1 MNQKLIIEAYKSIE
15 YKGGEKL
22 GSITVQ
28 INPDSYK
35 LSKSTSYKK
44 DESIKEDKQL
54 PEYKHTNPSTLSFD
68 IHFDGTGIIPTGKK
82 TVTERIKDLENIIFL
97 PSAEI
102 DPPSPCFLK
111 VIWGSLIFKGRL
123 TSLNWDYTL
132 FSPNGNPLRAKGSL
146 SLTEAIS
153 SRETQAKKKGNY
165 ILLYTITKIIKGHI
179 TMYPFII
186 QSFFSFFFPFPSFLT
201 LQERVFR
208 KRGSRGSIF
217 GL

>member
-22 GSITVQ
+22 GNITVQ

-102 DPPSPCFLK
+102 DPP
-111 VIWGSLIFKGRL
+111 
-123 TSLNWDYTL
+123 D
-132 FSPNGNPLRAKGSL
+132 
-146 SLTEAIS
+146 
-153 SRETQAKKKGNY
+153 
-165 ILLYTITKIIKGHI
+165 
-179 TMYPFII
+179 
-186 QSFFSFFFPFPSFLT
+186 
-201 LQERVFR
+201 R
-208 KRGSRGSIF
+208 KSVV
-217 GL
+217 

>member
-82 TVTERIKDLENIIFL
+82 TVAERIKDLENIIFL

-111 VIWGSLIFKGRL
+111 VIWGSLIFKERL

-153 SRETQAKKKGNY
+153 SRETQAKKKNQKAEGKFV
-165 ILLYTITKIIKGHI
+165 TFKQGD
-179 TMYPFII
+179 
-186 QSFFSFFFPFPSFLT
+186 QSN
-201 LQERVFR
+201 RVMR
-208 KRGSRGSIF
+208 KRI
-217 GL
+217 

>member
-82 TVTERIKDLENIIFL
+82 TVTERIKDL
-97 PSAEI
+97 
-102 DPPSPCFLK
+102 
-111 VIWGSLIFKGRL
+111 GRL

-153 SRETQAKKKGNY
+153 SRETQAKKKNQKAEGKFVTFKQGDSLIGLCAKEYKNSGY
-165 ILLYTITKIIKGHI
+165 APMIASINNLISFRDIKPGTQLWFPKI
-179 TMYPFII
+179 
-186 QSFFSFFFPFPSFLT
+186 
-201 LQERVFR
+201 
-208 KRGSRGSIF
+208 
-217 GL
+217 

>member
-82 TVTERIKDLENIIFL
+82 TVTERIKDLENRSIRKA
-97 PSAEI
+97 S
-102 DPPSPCFLK
+102 
-111 VIWGSLIFKGRL
+111 R
-123 TSLNWDYTL
+123 T
-132 FSPNGNPLRAKGSL
+132 
-146 SLTEAIS
+146 S
-153 SRETQAKKKGNY
+153 SRWKNVSRNCH
-165 ILLYTITKIIKGHI
+165 ILV
-179 TMYPFII
+179 
-186 QSFFSFFFPFPSFLT
+186 S
-201 LQERVFR
+201 
-208 KRGSRGSIF
+208 
-217 GL
+217 

>member
-68 IHFDGTGIIPTGKK
+68 GEKNRDRKDQGFGEYHF
-82 TVTERIKDLENIIFL
+82 
-97 PSAEI
+97 
-102 DPPSPCFLK
+102 
-111 VIWGSLIFKGRL
+111 
-123 TSLNWDYTL
+123 
-132 FSPNGNPLRAKGSL
+132 
-146 SLTEAIS
+146 S
-153 SRETQAKKKGNY
+153 S
-165 ILLYTITKIIKGHI
+165 
-179 TMYPFII
+179 
-186 QSFFSFFFPFPSFLT
+186 
-201 LQERVFR
+201 
-208 KRGSRGSIF
+208 
-217 GL
+217 

>member
-22 GSITVQ
+22 GNITVQ

-82 TVTERIKDLENIIFL
+82 TVIRPTAL
-97 PSAEI
+97 PQ
-102 DPPSPCFLK
+102 PS
-111 VIWGSLIFKGRL
+111 GSLHSG
-123 TSLNWDYTL
+123 
-132 FSPNGNPLRAKGSL
+132 
-146 SLTEAIS
+146 
-153 SRETQAKKKGNY
+153 
-165 ILLYTITKIIKGHI
+165 
-179 TMYPFII
+179 
-186 QSFFSFFFPFPSFLT
+186 
-201 LQERVFR
+201 
-208 KRGSRGSIF
+208 
-217 GL
+217 

>member
-54 PEYKHTNPSTLSFD
+54 PEYKTHNLTLSL
-68 IHFDGTGIIPTGKK
+68 IYTSMVPVLSDGEK

-102 DPPSPCFLK
+102 DPPACFLK
-111 VIWGSLIFKGRL
+111 VICGSLIFKGRL
-123 TSLNWDYTL
+123 TCLNWDYTL

-153 SRETQAKKKGNY
+153 SRETQAKKKNQKAEGKFVTFKQGDSLIGLCAKEYKNSGY
-165 ILLYTITKIIKGHI
+165 APMIASINNLISFRDIKPGTQLWFPKI
-179 TMYPFII
+179 
-186 QSFFSFFFPFPSFLT
+186 
-201 LQERVFR
+201 
-208 KRGSRGSIF
+208 
-217 GL
+217 

>member
-68 IHFDGTGIIPTGKK
+68 IHFDGTGTDGEKN
-82 TVTERIKDLENIIFL
+82 RDRKDQGFGE
-97 PSAEI
+97 
-102 DPPSPCFLK
+102 
-111 VIWGSLIFKGRL
+111 
-123 TSLNWDYTL
+123 YH
-132 FSPNGNPLRAKGSL
+132 FSS
-146 SLTEAIS
+146 
-153 SRETQAKKKGNY
+153 
-165 ILLYTITKIIKGHI
+165 
-179 TMYPFII
+179 
-186 QSFFSFFFPFPSFLT
+186 
-201 LQERVFR
+201 
-208 KRGSRGSIF
+208 
-217 GL
+217 

>member
-54 PEYKHTNPSTLSFD
+54 PEYKHTNLHSLID
-68 IHFDGTGIIPTGKK
+68 IHFDGTGIIRRGKK
-82 TVTERIKDLENIIFL
+82 PWQKGSRIWRISFFFL
-97 PSAEI
+97 ARRSIHPA
-102 DPPSPCFLK
+102 CFLK
-111 VIWGSLIFKGRL
+111 VIWGGLIFKGRL

-153 SRETQAKKKGNY
+153 SRETQAKKKNQKAEGKFVTFKQGDSLIGLCAKEYKNSGY
-165 ILLYTITKIIKGHI
+165 APMIASINNLISFRDIKPGTQLWFPKI
-179 TMYPFII
+179 
-186 QSFFSFFFPFPSFLT
+186 
-201 LQERVFR
+201 
-208 KRGSRGSIF
+208 
-217 GL
+217 